1 MKTVVKQQSKKIIHY
16 RSYMVCHFQSNLYKK
31 KITHYSIVQDSIEG
45 NHTFINMSFLNTSN
59 NKDDIF
65 HLCHRLTT
73 NLLFTINF

>member
-1 MKTVVKQQSKKIIHY
+1 MPFSIKYIQ
-16 RSYMVCHFQSNLYKK
+16 N

-65 HLCHRLTT
+65 HLWYRLTT

>member
-1 MKTVVKQQSKKIIHY
+1 MPFSIKYIQ
-16 RSYMVCHFQSNLYKK
+16 N

-59 NKDDIF
+59 NKDEIV
-65 HLCHRLTT
+65 HLWHRLTT

>member
-1 MKTVVKQQSKKIIHY
+1 
-16 RSYMVCHFQSNLYKK
+16 MVCHFQTNSYKK
-31 KITHYSIVQDSIEG
+31 KTHYSIVQDSIEG

-65 HLCHRLTT
+65 HLWHRLTT